1 MSSTDNAPPDLSI
14 LYEMAMAIGNSNNTQ
29 VMLKAALTT
38 MMKKLDGVAS
48 AVVTHSGRTLSVFPR
63 RGFSKAYYQ
72 PLAALGPTDEY
83 GLRSHHQIH
92 GSECYYFDLPQ
103 SGTLIFVKRTPLNAT
118 LLKMLGPICQKLDLS
133 VDACLAVE
141 ALQTNEQKLSDSLQ
155 ALEIAQ
161 EAKDRFLANM
171 SHEIR
176 TPLNGILGFIDQ
188 LAQTPLET
196 EQTHFVDIIQQSSHT
211 LLGVINDILDF
222 SKIESGQMQLD
233 KHPFQLYTEL
243 SPAIELFKCRASEKN
258 LLLKVAFDP
267 DCDMRVC
274 GDNLRIKQVMSN
286 LVSNAIKFTE
296 SGQVQVQVRVLERS
310 PTHCQLQFS
319 VQDTGIGMTP
329 AQLAH
334 IFDPF
339 TQADKSTT
347 RTHGGSGLGLSIS
360 HQLVALMGGELK
372 VESQPNQGTCFYF
385 DLTLPIDHSAQNPSD
400 AQPSHWDFDFQD
412 RLLLL
417 VEDNQVNQLLMQAI
431 LKKMGLAFELA
442 EDGQQ
447 AVDLCRQHRFDLVLM
462 DINMPVMDGVEAF
475 QTIQTLYQDGTIAY
489 TPVVALTANALVGD
503 CERYQNLGM
512 QDCLTKP
519 LDMQALTRVLNETFR

>member
-1 MSSTDNAPPDLSI
+1 
-14 LYEMAMAIGNSNNTQ
+14 MAIGNSNNTQ
-29 VMLKAALTT
+29 VMLKDALTT

-48 AVVTHSGRTLSVFPR
+48 AVVTHNERPLSVFPR
-63 RGFSKAYYQ
+63 RGFPKAYYQ
-72 PLAALGPTDEY
+72 SLATLGPADEY
-83 GLRSHHQIH
+83 GLRSHRQIN

-188 LAQTPLET
+188 LAQTPLDT
-196 EQTHFVDIIQQSSHT
+196 EQTHFVGIIQQSSHT

-233 KHPFQLYTEL
+233 EQTFSLYAEL

-258 LLLKVAFDP
+258 ILLEVAFDP
-267 DCDMRVC
+267 DCDMRVY

-296 SGQVQVQVRVLERS
+296 SGKVQVQVRVLKRTEAQ
-310 PTHCQLQFS
+310 CQLRFS
-319 VQDTGIGMTP
+319 VADTGIGMTP
-329 AQLAH
+329 TQLAH

-360 HQLVALMGGELK
+360 HQLVDLMGGQLQ
-372 VESQPNQGTCFYF
+372 VESQQHQGTCFYF
-385 DLTLPIDHSAQNPSD
+385 DLTLPISHSTDTPSD
-400 AQPSHWDFDFQD
+400 SQPSPWSFDPQG
-412 RLLLL
+412 RSLLLA
-417 VEDNQVNQLLMQAI
+417 EDNQVNQLLMQAI
-431 LKKMGLAFELA
+431 LKKMGLDFQLA

-447 AVDLCRQHRFDLVLM
+447 AVDLCRQHAFDLVLM
-462 DINMPVMDGVEAF
+462 DINMPVMDGIEAF
-475 QTIQTLYQDGTIAY
+475 QTIQSLYQDGTIPY

-503 CERYQNLGM
+503 CERYQSLGM

-519 LDMQALTRVLNETFR
+519 LDMQALKRVLTETLT